1 MMKGTGKGSRPVR
14 PSAKETRRLMIVSIL
29 RRHYSWFG
37 LALAW
42 LGRQSCEREQ
52 EGESPL
58 RAVVELLL
66 CERTKVGRGR

>member
-14 PSAKETRRLMIVSIL
+14 PSAKETRRLIIVSIL

-52 EGESPL
+52 ERGKAL
-58 RAVVELLL
+58 LELWLNFYSAR
-66 CERTKVGRGR
+66 EPK